1 MSIRDDIISI
11 KNGLVTLGDAIENL
25 SVHAS
30 ADEQVVNSSKSIN
43 FAGSDKNPI
52 YGKGIQWS
60 GFGNTKMLNFQKD
73 PDRLWSSNTVDLHRD
88 AHYSIDNT
96 LVLSTEELG
105 PTVKKSNLRSVGV
118 LNGLAVNGDMNIDQF
133 VFWNSG
139 MNRMG
144 IGIEQSNGQLSVAS
158 NYVEFFVQPNE
169 VDAEVGTYTTHDLRI
184 QTDSTD
190 RIVVKANGDV
200 TIGTAGGTDKKVKI
214 HGKLG
219 VGINNIRDDASF
231 EVAGPVRMDGKR
243 FSVADD
249 IPTVGV
255 HQKGDIVWNSNPV
268 AGSVVGWI
276 CVLTG
281 TPGEWKSFGNI
292 SQ

>member
-11 KNGLVTLGDAIENL
+11 KNGLVTLGEAIENL

-43 FAGSDKNPI
+43 FAGSDKNTI
-52 YGKGIQWS
+52 YGKGLQWS
-60 GFGNTKMLNFQKD
+60 GFGNTKMLNFQSN
-73 PDRLWSSNTVDLHRD
+73 PDRLWSSNSIDLHRGN
-88 AHYSIDNT
+88 HYSIDNT
-96 LVLSTEELG
+96 VVLSSEELG
-105 PTVKKSNLRSVGV
+105 PTVRTSNLRKVGV

-139 MNRMG
+139 MNRLG
-144 IGIEQSNGQLSVAS
+144 VGIEQGNGQLSVAS

-200 TIGTAGGTDKKVKI
+200 TIGTPGGTDKKVKI

-231 EVAGPVRMDGKR
+231 EVAGPVRLDGKR

-249 IPTVGV
+249 VPSVGV

-276 CVLTG
+276 CILTG